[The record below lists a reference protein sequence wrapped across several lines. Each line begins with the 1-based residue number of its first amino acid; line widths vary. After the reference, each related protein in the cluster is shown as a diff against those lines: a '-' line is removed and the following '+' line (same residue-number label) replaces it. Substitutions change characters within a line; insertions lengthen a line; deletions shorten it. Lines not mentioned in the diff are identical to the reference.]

1 MLNVLLWD
9 LARLLV
15 LVIKVT
21 LVMVLF
27 VKSTMDVLQVHVQ
40 NIQVAE
46 RKDLENMSVF
56 VTRVIEVVEKSVM
69 K

>member
-9 LARLLV
+9 LGRWLV

-27 VKSTMDVLQVHVQ
+27 VKSTMDVLQAHVQ

-46 RKDLENMSVF
+46 RKDRGNMSVF